1 MAEAAQQLK
10 KRVLAVDDEE
20 EILRLYT
27 TFLEYRGYE
36 VIAVNNAPECLAF
49 LNSEIADIL
58 LLDVNMPG
66 IDGLKL
72 LEMIKSDERLKD
84 MRVVMVSAR
93 RDEDTVREAS
103 RLGCDG
109 YVVKPFKLKE
119 LGERIGM
126 ELFAVN
132 DDDLRTIFKGQLHVK
147 TTMLKEPGLTDYN
160 AVNWDPY
167 PVKFK
172 DMNLCILVPRGI
184 RPERFARALSDEM
197 EKRVVVFFRHPQK
210 WKRIWPTAGL
220 LE

>member
-1 MAEAAQQLK
+1 MGEAAAQIK
-10 KRVLAVDDEE
+10 KKVLAVDDEE

-36 VIAVNNAPECLAF
+36 VIAVNNAAECLAF
-49 LNSEIADIL
+49 LNSEFADIM

-119 LGERIGM
+119 LGERIGL
-126 ELFAVN
+126 ELFAV
-132 DDDLRTIFKGQLHVK
+132 DDQDLRAIFKGTLHVK
-147 TTMLKEPGLTDYN
+147 TSLLREPGLADYDP
-160 AVNWDPY
+160 VHWDSY
-167 PVKFK
+167 PVKYK
-172 DMNLCILVPRGI
+172 DVELCLLIPRGV
-184 RPERFARALSDEM
+184 RPARFARALTDDM
-197 EKRVVVFFRHPQK
+197 EKRVLVFFKHPQK
-210 WKRIWPTAGL
+210 WKRIWPMKDSSS
-220 LE
+220 